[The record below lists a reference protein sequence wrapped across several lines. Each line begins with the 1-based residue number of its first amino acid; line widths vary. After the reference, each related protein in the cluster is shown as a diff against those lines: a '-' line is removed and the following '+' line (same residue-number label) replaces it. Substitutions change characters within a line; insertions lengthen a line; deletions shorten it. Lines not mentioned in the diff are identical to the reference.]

1 MIVYHETYFLPWSDT
16 TLKYWTMLVQRYPNL
31 NEKVGGSFPGC
42 EISCPLDINLPDGQL
57 PLVLWHCYSPF
68 DCLKR
73 KEKKRLT
80 LSSMVSFCTR
90 HMPNE
95 SQSQSTFAAN
105 PSKRHPKI

>member
-57 PLVLWHCYSPF
+57 PPVHWGWPVGLMSHTQIIYF
-68 DCLKR
+68 YFER
-73 KEKKRLT
+73 KQERLGVNIYN
-80 LSSMVSFCTR
+80 M
-90 HMPNE
+90 
-95 SQSQSTFAAN
+95 
-105 PSKRHPKI
+105 